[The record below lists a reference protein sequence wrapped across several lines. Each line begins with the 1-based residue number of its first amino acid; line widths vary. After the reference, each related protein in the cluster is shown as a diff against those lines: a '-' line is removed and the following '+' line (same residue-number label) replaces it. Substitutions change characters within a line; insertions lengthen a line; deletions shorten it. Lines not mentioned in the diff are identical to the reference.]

1 MCKRV
6 FSLLL
11 ALVMVLGIANFST
24 YASAMPLLSI
34 ENKSVNVGE
43 SFTIAITLN
52 NVESVYGGNFTLQY
66 DNSLLTVES
75 SDFGSIVSEHTKN
88 CNLDYQSAGNL
99 IRVTFSGAKSL
110 SDDGTLIT
118 FKFKAKEN
126 VSGIAELT
134 FTAYKMYDE
143 NGSSVS
149 VDVSGGSVI
158 IEENILPTVTPT
170 ATPTVAPEIVP
181 AIAITGG
188 TVTSGKE
195 ITVSVDISN
204 VDNVYGGNFTL
215 QYDNSLLTVESSN
228 FGSIVSE
235 HTKNCNLDY
244 QSAGNLIRVTFSGAK
259 SLSNDGTLIT
269 FTFKAKEN
277 VSGTAELTFTAHKMY
292 DENGSSV
299 SVDISDGNIV
309 IEIADTKPI
318 LYGDADGSGTVD
330 AIDAMVVLQRDVE
343 LIGDNQIELNAADV
357 DGDGTV
363 NAIDAMLILQY
374 DVELIESFPVENM
387 RN

>member
-158 IEENILPTVTPT
+158 IEPTVTPT
-170 ATPTVAPEIVP
+170 ASPTVAPEIVP

-188 TVTSGKE
+188 TVTAGEE